1 MPEESD
7 ARTACGYFRVRS
19 EPLDWR
25 GGWPAGWQ
33 QSSPWILAV
42 HGVLTVADWSR
53 LAYEAR
59 GLRGDMDAAFRKA
72 FPEAKAVVD
81 PALQMR
87 RNIADL
93 RRAAGEADA
102 ADFVPML
109 VKLSPV
115 LATFSGSPQ
124 SLKFERGEMELQ
136 LPVSPEE
143 TRERLASRMRI
154 PGLRVRIEGIT
165 TGGAVPL
172 ATIRVAPDGG

>member
-1 MPEESD
+1 
-7 ARTACGYFRVRS
+7 
-19 EPLDWR
+19 
-25 GGWPAGWQ
+25 
-33 QSSPWILAV
+33 V
-42 HGVLTVADWSR
+42 HGLLTIADWSR

-109 VKLSPV
+109 VSCRRSGHIQRQPAVACLSAASWSCSSRSAGRDSRAP
-115 LATFSGSPQ
+115 
-124 SLKFERGEMELQ
+124 
-136 LPVSPEE
+136 
-143 TRERLASRMRI
+143 RE
-154 PGLRVRIEGIT
+154 
-165 TGGAVPL
+165 
-172 ATIRVAPDGG
+172 PDANPRSARAH